1 MFTGIV
7 EEVGT
12 IYGVLNGRKAGSLHI
27 KASLVIEGSK
37 VGDSI
42 AVNGV
47 CLTVT
52 QFTASGFVV
61 DVMPETLN
69 KTNLGELRYGDPV
82 NLERAMSLGDRLGGH
97 LVSGHVDG
105 RGRILSKKQ
114 SENAILY
121 EIEAAT
127 DILRY
132 IIPRGS
138 VTVDGI
144 SLTVVDVHAN
154 FFSLSIIPHTV
165 TVTTLGKKNVGDH
178 VNLENDLI
186 GKYVERLLADQGN
199 QGNQPFSLHSSR
211 TKQHSVTDSFLRDN
225 GFV

>member
-12 IYGVLNGRKAGSLHI
+12 IYGMLTGSKAGSLHI
-27 KASLVIEGSK
+27 KASLVREGSK

-82 NLERAMSLGDRLGGH
+82 NLERAMSVGDRLGGH

-114 SENAILY
+114 RENAVLY

-127 DILRY
+127 DIQRY

-154 FFSLSIIPHTV
+154 SFSLSIIPHTV

-186 GKYVERLLADQGN
+186 GKYVERLLAVQGN
-199 QGNQPFSLHSSR
+199 QSLSLHSSR